1 VGSYGVLG
9 LHEAQAMTPPPD
21 RIRLGDVWL
30 DLQGRR
36 HRADPCVVAGLV
48 LMEPLDDV
56 LVPVAMSAASPHPWR
71 RVSWGGEP

>member
-1 VGSYGVLG
+1 
-9 LHEAQAMTPPPD
+9 MTAPPPD

-48 LMEPLDDV
+48 LMKPLDDV
-56 LVPVAMSAASPHPWR
+56 LVPVAMLAASPHPWR
-71 RVSWGGEP
+71 RVSWGGEA